1 MSDLDQVKGLLAQGD
16 KENAVVQLAS
26 ILLENRNDVEAW
38 LLMGEII
45 DDPSRKKDCYR
56 WALRLAPHNLFALTQ
71 LQELESPPSR
81 RRIARTKDTQTGTQG
96 PLNKSGQNS
105 DYVPKQNLYP
115 IVNNSNDDSE
125 IVNYFLVG
133 IVAFL
138 VILYVLVTGNFSG
151 YGNLFCGGLFF
162 LGLSTGIIILL
173 VGNKNRS

>member
-1 MSDLDQVKGLLAQGD
+1 MSDLDQVKGLIAQGD

-26 ILLENRNDVEAW
+26 ILLENKNNLEAW

-56 WALRLAPHNLFALTQ
+56 WVLKLSPHNLFALTQ

-81 RRIARTKDTQTGTQG
+81 RRITRSKDDQTDTKRSLTESRQIS
-96 PLNKSGQNS
+96 N
-105 DYVPKQNLYP
+105 YNLYP
-115 IVNNSNDDSE
+115 TANNSNDDSE
-125 IVNYFLVG
+125 IVSYFLVG
-133 IVAFL
+133 IAAFL

-151 YGNLFCGGLFF
+151 YGNMFCMGMLF
-162 LGLSTGIIILL
+162 LGVSTGIIILL

>member
-1 MSDLDQVKGLLAQGD
+1 MSDLDQVKGLIAQGD

-26 ILLENRNDVEAW
+26 ILLENKNDTEAW

-56 WALRLAPHNLFALTQ
+56 WVLKLSPHNLFALTQ

-81 RRIARTKDTQTGTQG
+81 RRITRSNDDQTDTKRS
-96 PLNKSGQNS
+96 LNKSRQISN
-105 DYVPKQNLYP
+105 YNLYP
-115 IVNNSNDDSE
+115 TANNSNDDSE
-125 IVNYFLVG
+125 IVSYFLVG
-133 IVAFL
+133 IAAFL

-151 YGNLFCGGLFF
+151 YGNMFCMGMLF
-162 LGLSTGIIILL
+162 LGVSTGIIILL

>member
-1 MSDLDQVKGLLAQGD
+1 MSDLDQVKGLIAQGD

-56 WALRLAPHNLFALTQ
+56 WVLKLSPHNLFALTQ

-81 RRIARTKDTQTGTQG
+81 RRITRSKDDQTDTKRS
-96 PLNKSGQNS
+96 LNESRQISN
-105 DYVPKQNLYP
+105 YNLYP
-115 IVNNSNDDSE
+115 TANNSNDDSE
-125 IVNYFLVG
+125 IVSYFLVG
-133 IVAFL
+133 IAAFL

-151 YGNLFCGGLFF
+151 YGNMFCMGMLF
-162 LGLSTGIIILL
+162 LGVSTGIIILL